1 MIIQPNTTSLLD
13 WQEIIWQYPNMWVMV
28 GYPESE
34 AYQSIWKERKG
45 IVLYCGENEEE
56 FAEFSEQHINS
67 YKETKQYKRFF
78 TNFTG
83 KLPSQSI
90 LKRAGII
97 KKIID

>member
-13 WQEIIWQYPNMWVMV
+13 WQEITLHYPNVWVMV

-34 AYQSIWKERKG
+34 AYQPIWKERKG
-45 IVLYCGENEEE
+45 IVLYYGENEEE
-56 FAEFSEQHINS
+56 FANFSEQNINS

-83 KLPSQSI
+83 KLMAQPI

-97 KKIID
+97 KKITD